1 MSKKKSRRDL
11 FKNARLGRISFELGL
26 KIGLSEKSIDDLLMK
41 IFNDFQEHFDL
52 HFQLTGQKFFELHR
66 KDRELINLPFFYSQ

>member
-1 MSKKKSRRDL
+1 MSKKKRRRDL
-11 FKNARLGRISFELGL
+11 FKNDRLGRISFELEL

-52 HFQLTGQKFFELHR
+52 HRE
-66 KDRELINLPFFYSQ
+66 DRGLINLPFFYSQ